1 MMLSFV
7 SWVSHNLR
15 VGFFRTNP
23 KGDNAMA
30 LKAKSM
36 RDVAPVFWDVAV
48 RDHGKCVYCRLDGS
62 RDIRILST
70 LTLEPPDTK
79 MREWN

>member
-1 MMLSFV
+1 
-7 SWVSHNLR
+7 
-15 VGFFRTNP
+15 
-23 KGDNAMA
+23 MA